1 MKKHILLIASFLT
14 LTYTL
19 TAQSISEN
27 ISSVKSKYA
36 PDSRTSIYD
45 VKAAETS
52 GPVVLYGETTEKA
65 AKEALVAAV
74 KASGKEVQ
82 DYITLLPDA
91 KALDGKIYGVVHVSV
106 ADLRYGGSY
115 SAEQATQLL
124 MGMPLQVLKKDGW
137 SQVRTPEGYIAWI
150 PSSSF
155 TPMTKEDFNAYI
167 SSQKVMFTPDYGWLY
182 SEAKSSSQR
191 VCDLVAGN
199 VMKQLSVKGKW
210 VKVALADGREGYV
223 EKDKVV
229 DFASWAKNTRPTQ
242 EAILNT
248 AYRFI
253 GVPYQWA
260 GTSAKM
266 LDCSG
271 FAKTTYLL
279 NGLILARDASQ
290 QCLTG
295 QNIEITDIA
304 TQYDRLQPGDL
315 VFWGRKATPTSRER
329 VTHVGIYV
337 GDGLFIHESG
347 RVKFDSFNKNH
358 PRYSQYYVNIFVRA
372 TRIIGTEDQGKG
384 VTSVE
389 KNPLYNIQK

>member
-1 MKKHILLIASFLT
+1 MKKHILLITSFLAAT
-14 LTYTL
+14 FSLA
-19 TAQSISEN
+19 AQDVSEN
-27 ISSVKSKYA
+27 ISTIKSKYA
-36 PDSRTSIYD
+36 PDSRTTIYNI
-45 VKAAETS
+45 KAAETS
-52 GPVVLYGETTEKA
+52 GPVVLYGETTEQA
-65 AKEALVAAV
+65 AKEALVASV

-82 DYITLLPDA
+82 DYITLLPDE
-91 KALDGKIYGVVHVSV
+91 KKLEGKIYGVVHVSV
-106 ADLRYGGSY
+106 ADLRYSGSY

-150 PSSSF
+150 PASSF
-155 TPMTKEDFNAYI
+155 TPMTKEEFNAYI
-167 SSQKVMFTPDYGWLY
+167 SSKKVMFTPDYGWIY
-182 SEAKSSSQR
+182 SEAKSTSQR
-191 VCDLVAGN
+191 VCDVVAGN
-199 VMKQLSVKGKW
+199 VMKYISAKGKW
-210 VKVALADGREGYV
+210 IKVALADGREGYI
-223 EKDKVV
+223 EKEKVT

-242 EAILNT
+242 ESVLKT

-279 NGLILARDASQ
+279 NGLVLARDASQ
-290 QCLTG
+290 QCHTG

-315 VFWGRKATPTSRER
+315 IFWGRKATPTSRER